1 MSVSGAGQ
9 EMGGCRHGVGAG
21 SPQAVWG
28 RAGGRAAQ
36 GLRQKAG
43 DDDAFWA
50 VSPVCPLVI
59 LGRSWPAWR
68 CMTQPCQWDRR
79 DHPAALAHLA
89 AVPPLLP
96 LLLFFSSFL
105 ILLQCE
111 T

>member
-1 MSVSGAGQ
+1 MRADLIITGREQSFLLLFRGKLNVSVSGAGQ

-50 VSPVCPLVI
+50 VSQVCPLVI

-68 CMTQPCQWDRR
+68 CMTQPC
-79 DHPAALAHLA
+79 
-89 AVPPLLP
+89 
-96 LLLFFSSFL
+96 
-105 ILLQCE
+105 
-111 T
+111 